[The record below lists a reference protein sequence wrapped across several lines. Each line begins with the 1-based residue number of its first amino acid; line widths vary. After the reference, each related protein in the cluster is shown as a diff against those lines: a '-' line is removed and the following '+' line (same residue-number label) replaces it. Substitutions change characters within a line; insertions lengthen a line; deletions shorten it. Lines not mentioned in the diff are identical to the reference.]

1 MTILSVG
8 GFDAYGI
15 SNTCLH
21 RHWAL
26 EKCANYIE
34 QINTVSPKSSL
45 WYRIAYHY
53 SFITFQFIFLI
64 QLVLIKKLLQVL
76 RIKNSMCFG

>member
-1 MTILSVG
+1 MKILSVG

-26 EKCANYIE
+26 ENAPI
-34 QINTVSPKSSL
+34 IST
-45 WYRIAYHY
+45 R
-53 SFITFQFIFLI
+53 
-64 QLVLIKKLLQVL
+64 
-76 RIKNSMCFG
+76 

>member
-1 MTILSVG
+1 MKILSVG

-26 EKCANYIE
+26 EKCADYIDKV
-34 QINTVSPKSSL
+34 NTVSKAIGFRYKL
-45 WYRIAYHY
+45 AYHL
-53 SFITFQFIFLI
+53 FQKYIP
-64 QLVLIKKLLQVL
+64 V
-76 RIKNSMCFG
+76 R